1 MVLINY
7 FRHCNFYG
15 FENYDISRL
24 QIFSEA
30 KINLDIQLIYNIEKI
45 SCYWKYNICEIL
57 IILLCIK
64 LFV

>member
-1 MVLINY
+1 MDLKII
-7 FRHCNFYG
+7 
-15 FENYDISRL
+15 DISRL

-30 KINLDIQLIYNIEKI
+30 KINLDIQLIYNIENI

-57 IILLCIK
+57 VILLCIK